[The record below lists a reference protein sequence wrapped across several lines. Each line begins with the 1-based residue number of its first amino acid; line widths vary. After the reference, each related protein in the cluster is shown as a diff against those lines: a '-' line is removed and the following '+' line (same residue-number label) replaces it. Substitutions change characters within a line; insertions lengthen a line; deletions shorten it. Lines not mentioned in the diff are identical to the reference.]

1 MEEYPTPVRIIIL
14 LKKNK
19 YMSLEDLSTS
29 LEITKMAVLNH
40 IKVLEQ
46 NGSVARKTVKK
57 NVGRPSYIFYATEN
71 ADRNL
76 GSVSDAMLDDFL
88 NYLKITGNDKI
99 IEEFL
104 KDRYS
109 KVKSEY
115 VENMV
120 GKDLDARVKKL
131 ALLRQASGYYP
142 ELKKSQENYEL
153 VEYNCPILAISK
165 HFGIACSMETG
176 MFENVLDAGVKSTHR
191 QVNGYGACR
200 FLISEGNGEHDHD

>member
-1 MEEYPTPVRIIIL
+1 MEEYPTPVRIILL

-19 YMSLEDLSTS
+19 YMSLEDLAAKLS
-29 LEITKMAVLNH
+29 ITKMAVLNH
-40 IKVLEQ
+40 ITVLEQ
-46 NGSVARKTVKK
+46 NGSVGRKIVKK
-57 NVGRPSYIFYATEN
+57 NVGRPSYVFYATEN

-76 GSVSDAMLDDFL
+76 GNVSDDMLDDFM
-88 NYLKITGNDKI
+88 NFMKITGHEKI

-109 KVKSEY
+109 KVRSEY
-115 VENMV
+115 ISDMT
-120 GKDLDARVKKL
+120 GKELDARVKKL
-131 ALLRQASGYYP
+131 ALLRQKSGYYP
-142 ELKKSQENYEL
+142 ELKKSQENYEM

-176 MFENVLDAGVKSTHR
+176 MFENVLDAEVKSTHR

-200 FLISEGNGEHDHD
+200 FLISKRRDPDHA

>member
-1 MEEYPTPVRIIIL
+1 MEEYPTPIRIILL

-19 YMSLEDLSTS
+19 YMSLEELASSLS
-29 LEITKMAVLNH
+29 ITKMAVLNH
-40 IKVLEQ
+40 ITVLEQ
-46 NGSVARKTVKK
+46 NGSVGRKTVKK

-76 GSVSDAMLDDFL
+76 GNVSDAMLDDFM
-88 NYLKITGNDKI
+88 NFMKITGHEKI

-115 VENMV
+115 AGDMV
-120 GKDLDARVKKL
+120 GKDLDAKVRKL
-131 ALLRQASGYYP
+131 ALLRQESGYYP
-142 ELKKSQENYEL
+142 ELKKSQENYEM

-165 HFGIACSMETG
+165 HFGIACSMETN
-176 MFENVLDAGVKSTHR
+176 MFENVLDAEVKSTHR
-191 QVNGYGACR
+191 QVNGYSACR
-200 FLISEGNGEHDHD
+200 FLISKNKEDQD